1 MKEISKADI
10 SLLIRKGVIKN
21 TKRGYISLIAED
33 PSGLPAH
40 VGFYRTVNGRHRYM
54 EDYYVT
60 RANLIRKGI
69 ITDDKSN

>member
-33 PSGLPAH
+33 QSGLPAH

-69 ITDDKSN
+69 IKDDKSN